1 MNEWM
6 NKWMKDR
13 MNVLGAVG
21 EYECMLYK
29 LHWWSSSS
37 FLHRRACFRFDVSEE
52 RNASIFRVAELVEA
66 AASLCCPNIYRDRFG
81 TRGCPCTNSVTLNV
95 DEEQGTKTTRQT
107 VQKLYPRLS
116 SKPVYQPTTTFW
128 QTDTIIGRDT
138 TRCNHRAA
146 FPSEYKIVE
155 LLRCHFV

>member
-1 MNEWM
+1 MN
-6 NKWMKDR
+6 
-13 MNVLGAVG
+13 LLSAVG

-29 LHWWSSSS
+29 LHWRSSSS
-37 FLHRRACFRFDVSEE
+37 FLHRRACFRFDVSKE
-52 RNASIFRVAELVEA
+52 RNASIFRVAELVHA

-95 DEEQGTKTTRQT
+95 DAELARRLGTKKTRQT
-107 VQKLYPRLS
+107 VQKPNGQLS
-116 SKPVYQPTTTFW
+116 SKPVSQPTATFW

-138 TRCNHRAA
+138 TQCSHRAA

-155 LLRCHFV
+155 LLSWHFV